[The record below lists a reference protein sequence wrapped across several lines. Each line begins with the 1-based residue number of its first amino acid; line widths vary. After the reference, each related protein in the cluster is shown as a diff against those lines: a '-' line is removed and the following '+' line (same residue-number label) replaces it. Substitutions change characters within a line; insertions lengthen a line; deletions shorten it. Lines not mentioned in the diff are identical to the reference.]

1 MFLFK
6 NIIKKRS
13 GSFLQLLFLFLIIGS
28 SSFIRA
34 QLTQVDDFGE
44 NKGNLKMYYYQ
55 PKTLSDTTKVPL
67 VLVLSPRLP
76 DMGHVY
82 ASV

>member
-1 MFLFK
+1 MK
-6 NIIKKRS
+6 V
-13 GSFLQLLFLFLIIGS
+13 FLIIGS

-55 PKTLSDTTKVPL
+55 PKTLSDTRFNLAFKFHGNIANP
-67 VLVLSPRLP
+67 
-76 DMGHVY
+76 GKF
-82 ASV
+82 